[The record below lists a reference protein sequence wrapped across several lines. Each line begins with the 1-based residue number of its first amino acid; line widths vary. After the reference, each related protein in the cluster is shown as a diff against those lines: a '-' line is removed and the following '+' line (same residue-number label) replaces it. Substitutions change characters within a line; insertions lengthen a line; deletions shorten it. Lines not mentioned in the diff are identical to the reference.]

1 MQEDKPSDVKDD
13 RGPFDSFADKASVYT
28 AKAYFFA
35 GCVLVVLVWAAT
47 GPIFKFNETWQL
59 IINTGTTIVTFL
71 LVALFQNAQ
80 QRFENTMNKKTN
92 AIADALSDLLN
103 WTADQNSGDPSCST
117 LQEHARELRE
127 AVGLEHREST

>member
-1 MQEDKPSDVKDD
+1 MSDKPSDVQDQ
-13 RGPFDSFADKASVYT
+13 RGPFDTFADKASVYT
-28 AKAYFFA
+28 AKSFFFV

-92 AIADALSDLLN
+92 AIADALGDLIN
-103 WTADQNSGDPSCST
+103 WTADQNGDEAACST
-117 LQEHARELRE
+117 LRKHAQELRE

>member
-1 MQEDKPSDVKDD
+1 MNDKPSDVQQQ
-13 RGPFDSFADKASVYT
+13 RGIFDSFADKASVFT
-28 AKAYFFA
+28 AKAYFFCA
-35 GCVLVVLVWAAT
+35 CILVVLVWAAT

-103 WTADQNSGDPSCST
+103 WTADQHADSPSCT
-117 LQEHARELRE
+117 ILRKHATELRE